1 MEALEIMQIIS
12 IAVSGIVA
20 LAGLFGLGVYFS
32 ERARFRAGKKNRK
45 ELELEEKEKLAK
57 EKEDALKQQQYE
69 NALRSII
76 REENE
81 PLKVDIAEIK
91 EDLAGNTQGTITLL
105 RNDMKK
111 SLDYCKRQ
119 GFAGASDRANWHELY
134 NTYKK
139 LGGNHF
145 KEFVDAWKEEFD
157 ALPGAIETPVK
168 TTKKATK
175 DK

>member
-1 MEALEIMQIIS
+1 
-12 IAVSGIVA
+12 
-20 LAGLFGLGVYFS
+20 
-32 ERARFRAGKKNRK
+32 
-45 ELELEEKEKLAK
+45 
-57 EKEDALKQQQYE
+57 
-69 NALRSII
+69 
-76 REENE
+76 
-81 PLKVDIAEIK
+81 
-91 EDLAGNTQGTITLL
+91 
-105 RNDMKK
+105 MKK

-157 ALPGAIETPVK
+157 ALPGTIETPVK